1 MASSGAK
8 AWSVSQPSAA
18 FVLKCAKEQEKLRVK
33 LQKQL
38 QDHML
43 QLFEESLF
51 PDVLIAVNDKYF
63 TSNDIE
69 NICELTKK
77 EHLSLIKAHKAI
89 LKVRVPALYNELCKN
104 EVKVHDNK
112 AFKSFIGK
120 THLLSLLR
128 KVYTEDDIRK
138 SECEAVR
145 LGKILIELANEQS
158 KTTVNNQLDSSSVKD
173 EGDKG
178 CNNELFVTPTTSPLS
193 PEKKK
198 DIARIFQEHELYS
211 SKTQMEDIKTNNSNK
226 EEKSSVELITEKE
239 NNNNAIMFRTGNT
252 KEYEKSVKNFI
263 LPLDDQVCQTQD
275 YNVDCNKN
283 SHVANTPATT
293 SSDSPSSG
301 MVRSGTFD
309 LQAQLPLEETLNSES
324 QPWNSQENDTSLNK
338 TSDDENM
345 ISEELFHTRKQD
357 AMKSFFL
364 HRNPQLLKGEH
375 FQDSTQNEQV
385 RNMEQESAT
394 GTNSPGRRLD
404 ASIMSDSGF
413 MSQST
418 FSLVSEAGLQCS
430 LSSLVTSFDGSSNCS
445 SAQGKRSEDL
455 PNSNKNHKR
464 SSSMFPFYI
473 DIDNLTPEVA
483 NPKLPQQP
491 SSQRSQS
498 VYMYIDASKNE
509 DKEEMRKTSLQE
521 EFYQGNFSPFF
532 QEKAYEPVETSNFLY
547 NKLVKV
553 NSFPQLSKT
562 LVKSSNTLTEN
573 SETYIK
579 KRPQSCYMFIDLESI
594 DAESEQEDSK
604 SLKKENANK
613 TQSISMFID
622 LNKDMNESVLS
633 AQQTYSEKVKK
644 EEKFDINDII
654 DIKKNTSNN
663 LDLLKSS
670 ELTDDNDN
678 DYDLQSKKESEESKV
693 KKGTVSCKSL
703 CSNILTNILDSL
715 NTDLFKSDKMHQGKD
730 NKNKLIKENVSND
743 EKIENKQNKT
753 VSSDKQ
759 TNIQK
764 SDSPSKTLKNQTNAE
779 VYVKKECNVTDQ
791 GEGLLPMSPIL
802 RRKEPKKEPP
812 KPPVQPVV
820 VKAST
825 RPQDVSAM
833 TFRRPES
840 EEESQI
846 KKFQETDEQQS
857 NSRFSSPHK
866 VQKPVGQIKQVTGIE
881 TPKVTLETKVSGRS
895 EASSQPKQVSQADLS
910 ESVTSSIESSIMS
923 SDKQSVS
930 DVLKERQLLS
940 PPSWSGEIDDD
951 SETIYSEVSDIS
963 SSFLGALSNSSG
975 HGKRSKE
982 NQSPELES
990 ILGGSVSH
998 RKFQA
1003 CSKLGEDLLKMFT
1016 EEIDSDIIVQ
1026 VQDKEIKAHR
1036 CILAARCKY
1045 FAAMF
1050 KGSWIETVDKII
1062 NLQGF
1067 TYPAVYF
1074 ALCHIYSGAIN
1085 LPPEVNI
1092 AEIALLA
1099 DMLQLDTLKEVIVF
1113 HLKMNYC
1120 HFFHRPCNQCIQGV
1134 VECLHLAISCGL
1146 NELYEKC
1153 IRWLGKY
1160 FTRTWPNKSFAAL
1173 PEEIREECYQN
1184 TLPNL
1189 NVNNLI
1195 DTILCCDRLITTLSH
1210 VKWTEPV
1217 YEMVTR
1223 LLQDCIFFMAL
1234 NFDQMLT
1241 CDGFLAL
1248 GKGQSWNVTS
1258 LEDSILSAVEILSP
1272 DIACKSYVKIS
1283 EILPAA
1289 ESENSQESGR
1299 WTQNFIDLLHRI
1311 QRQCERFLIHNAN
1324 HVVHCKSWALLTPEV
1339 QKRIKDAAVIV
1350 FEFEKPTAPPPR
1362 LSSLQR
1368 KLKKQKDNEEQSG
1381 DEKYSTY
1388 PRKTKSVRGRK
1399 TSRRSNDQTRPRS
1412 ISHDEQLEREARQN
1426 DIIEE
1431 DKEKKGGV
1439 VKDSQV
1445 KISQKPRRSMSTE
1458 TVVKNITSVGSQ
1470 KSGRLVCSASEDNM
1484 FSSQK
1489 RLCQKVPTFE
1499 RVISDDLS
1507 KLKTLEDED
1516 DIFIKCEG
1524 IKNSN
1529 MERKI
1534 CMSLNQIDNCN
1545 MQVVEMK
1552 KNAFGSDS
1560 KVNNANCHIERCT
1573 DSPEKKVKHVSNFS
1587 KQFDRNNQ
1595 TRYCRDIKTDNMNT
1609 HIVKNSQV
1617 AKVPPFTVKNDCKS
1631 PISHNESYHHT
1642 LPCDNKHSID
1652 VLLTP
1657 ATGTP
1662 DSQKDLV
1669 AEIDA
1674 DSSLVSHCLQEAE
1687 MLEQELSRKL
1697 QRQQQVVTGGTAPT
1711 SVTEC
1716 TSPKLPTS
1724 RTRPTGLHKSSI
1736 QKPSG
1741 VPSRERSQS
1750 GGSLRSSPYQ
1760 NTTSGKCIPK
1770 IEHSIKDHKNTS
1782 GRPSLP
1788 RPISSNRHFRSM
1800 ESVVSHSRQTLHSTT
1815 QSRYLR
1821 STKSKTAVPRK
1832 EN

>member
-8 AWSVSQPSAA
+8 VWSQSQPSAA

-51 PDVLIAVNDKYF
+51 PDILIAVNDKYF
-63 TSNDIE
+63 TSNEIE

-77 EHLSLIKAHKAI
+77 EHISIIKAHKSI
-89 LKVRVPALYNELCKN
+89 LKVRVPTLYNELCKN
-104 EVKVHDNK
+104 EVNVHQNK

-120 THLLSLLR
+120 THVLSLLR

-145 LGKILIELANEQS
+145 LGKILSELANEQS
-158 KTTVNNQLDSSSVKD
+158 KSTTNNPLDLSSVKD

-198 DIARIFQEHELYS
+198 DIACIFQEHELYS
-211 SKTQMEDIKTNNSNK
+211 KKQMEDNKTNSSNI
-226 EEKSSVELITEKE
+226 EEKSSIELKSEKE
-239 NNNNAIMFRTGNT
+239 NNNTISMYNTGSSN
-252 KEYEKSVKNFI
+252 EYEKSIKNFI
-263 LPLDDQVCQTQD
+263 LPLDDQTCKNQA
-275 YNVDCNKN
+275 YSVDCNKN
-283 SHVANTPATT
+283 SQVDNTPADT

-309 LQAQLPLEETLNSES
+309 LQAQLPLEETLNSDS
-324 QPWNSQENDTSLNK
+324 QPWDSQENDTSIIK

-345 ISEELFHTRKQD
+345 ITEELFHSRKQD
-357 AMKSFFL
+357 AMRSFFL

-375 FQDSTQNEQV
+375 FQDATQNEQMK
-385 RNMEQESAT
+385 NMEQESVP
-394 GTNSPGRRLD
+394 GINSPGRRLD
-404 ASIMSDSGF
+404 ASVMSDSGF

-430 LSSLVTSFDGSSNCS
+430 LSSLATSFDSSSNLS
-445 SAQGKRSEDL
+445 SAQGKKSEEL
-455 PNSNKNHKR
+455 ANSNKSHKR

-473 DIDNLTPEVA
+473 DIDNLTPDVA
-483 NPKLPQQP
+483 NPKLPQQT
-491 SSQRSQS
+491 SNQRSQS

-509 DKEEMRKTSLQE
+509 KEQIRKTSLQQE
-521 EFYQGNFSPFF
+521 YCQENFSPFF
-532 QEKAYEPVETSNFLY
+532 QEKVYEPVETSNFLY
-547 NKLVKV
+547 NKLIKV
-553 NSFPQLSKT
+553 NSFPQLSNT
-562 LVKSSNTLTEN
+562 LVKNSCMLKEN
-573 SETYIK
+573 SETHIT

-594 DAESEQEDSK
+594 EAETEQDIGS
-604 SLKKENANK
+604 SKKENPNK
-613 TQSISMFID
+613 AQSISMFID
-622 LNKDMNESVLS
+622 LKNDVNDSVIS
-633 AQQTYSEKVKK
+633 AQQKYSEKVKTE
-644 EEKFDINDII
+644 EEKLKNNKNKNNNNNNDLIKSCELSNDIKTNC
-654 DIKKNTSNN
+654 DQKSN
-663 LDLLKSS
+663 
-670 ELTDDNDN
+670 
-678 DYDLQSKKESEESKV
+678 KESVENEV
-693 KKGTVSCKSL
+693 KKDVISCKSV
-703 CSNILTNILDSL
+703 CSNILSNLIDSL
-715 NTDLFKSDKMHQGKD
+715 NSDLFKIDKGHHEKD
-730 NKNKLIKENVSND
+730 NKNKLIKETVSIE
-743 EKIENKQNKT
+743 EKLENKQIRT
-753 VSSDKQ
+753 LDKQ
-759 TNIQK
+759 SNIHK
-764 SDSPSKTLKNQTNAE
+764 NESPSKCVKNQNNAE
-779 VYVKKECNVTDQ
+779 VYVKKDTNIADQ
-791 GEGLLPMSPIL
+791 GDGLLPMSPIL

-812 KPPVQPVV
+812 KPQPQPVI

-825 RPQDVSAM
+825 RPQDVDAM
-833 TFRRPES
+833 TFRRPEC
-840 EEESQI
+840 EEETQI
-846 KKFQETDEQQS
+846 KKFQETDEQQNS
-857 NSRFSSPHK
+857 SRFSSPHK
-866 VQKPVGQIKQVTGIE
+866 IQKPVQIKQVTSID
-881 TPKVTLETKVSGRS
+881 TPKVILETKTSGRN
-895 EASSQPKQVSQADLS
+895 EEKSQQKQISQADLS
-910 ESVTSSIESSIMS
+910 ESITSSMESSILS
-923 SDKQSVS
+923 SDKQSIS
-930 DVLKERQLLS
+930 DVLKDRQLLS

-963 SSFLGALSNSSG
+963 SSFLGALSNTSSG
-975 HGKRSKE
+975 HGRRSKE
-982 NQSPELES
+982 SQSPELEN
-990 ILGGSVSH
+990 ILNGSSAN

-1003 CSKLGEDLLKMFT
+1003 CSKLGEDLLKMFM

-1050 KGSWIETVDKII
+1050 KGAWIETVDKII

-1067 TYPAVYF
+1067 SYPAVYF

-1085 LPPEVNI
+1085 LPPEINI
-1092 AEIALLA
+1092 AEVALLA

-1134 VECLHLAISCGL
+1134 VECLHLAISCSL

-1173 PEEIREECYQN
+1173 PEEIREECYQS

-1195 DTILCCDRLITTLSH
+1195 ETILCCDRLITTLSH

-1223 LLQDCIFFMAL
+1223 LLQDCIYFMAL
-1234 NFDQMLT
+1234 HFDQMLT

-1258 LEDSILSAVEILSP
+1258 LEDSVLSAVEILSP

-1289 ESENSQESGR
+1289 ESENNQESGR

-1324 HVVHCKSWALLTPEV
+1324 HVVHCRSWALLTPEV

-1399 TSRRSNDQTRPRS
+1399 ASRRSTDQTRPRS
-1412 ISHDEQLEREARQN
+1412 ISHDEQLEREIHQN

-1431 DKEKKGGV
+1431 DIQKKITTKEV
-1439 VKDSQV
+1439 QS
-1445 KISQKPRRSMSTE
+1445 KISPKPRRSMSTE
-1458 TVVKNITSVGSQ
+1458 TVVKNINLTSQ
-1470 KSGRLVCSASEDNM
+1470 KPGRLVCSASEDNM
-1484 FSSQK
+1484 SSSQR

-1516 DIFIKCEG
+1516 DMFIKCETT
-1524 IKNSN
+1524 KNSN
-1529 MERKI
+1529 MQRKI
-1534 CMSLNQIDNCN
+1534 CLSLNQIDTCN
-1545 MQVVEMK
+1545 MHIVEMK

-1560 KVNNANCHIERCT
+1560 KVNNANNNVEKCT
-1573 DSPEKKVKHVSNFS
+1573 DTPEKKM
-1587 KQFDRNNQ
+1587 KQPIANLSRHFDRSNQ
-1595 TRYCRDIKTDNMNT
+1595 LRYCRDIKSDNMNIHT
-1609 HIVKNSQV
+1609 VKNSQV

-1631 PISHNESYHHT
+1631 PSSHNESYQNHT
-1642 LPCDNKHSID
+1642 LSCDNKHSID
-1652 VLLTP
+1652 VVLTP
-1657 ATGTP
+1657 AMGTP

-1697 QRQQQVVTGGTAPT
+1697 QRQQQVVTGGTGPT
-1711 SVTEC
+1711 SVVDC
-1716 TSPKLPTS
+1716 TSPKLPSS
-1724 RTRPTGLHKSSI
+1724 RVRLTGLHKSSI

-1750 GGSLRSSPYQ
+1750 GGSLRSSSYQ

-1770 IEHSIKDHKNTS
+1770 IEHSSRDPKNSS

-1788 RPISSNRHFRSM
+1788 RPISTNRHFRSM
-1800 ESVVSHSRQTLHSTT
+1800 ESVASNPRQHLHSTT
-1815 QSRYLR
+1815 QARYIR
-1821 STKSKTAVPRK
+1821 STKTKTSVPRK